1 MSIEL
6 TDGKILLRP
15 WRIDD
20 VEALYE
26 AAIES
31 FKELSPWMPW
41 CHENYQK
48 EDSSTFIASR
58 EERWQHDTEYGF
70 IITDVETGLFI
81 GSVGINQVNRSY
93 KMANLGYWVR
103 TSWAGRGVASRAT
116 ILCARFGFEQ
126 LNFERIE
133 IMAAVSNLAS
143 QRVAEKVC
151 ALREG
156 VLRRRLW
163 LRDGPHD
170 AVLFSLIPQDF
181 NIQKEDHGQA

>member
-6 TDGKILLRP
+6 TDGNILLRS
-15 WRIDD
+15 WSVDD
-20 VEALYE
+20 VDALYD
-26 AAIES
+26 AVIES

-48 EDSSTFIASR
+48 QDSSTFLNSR
-58 EERWQHDTEYGF
+58 EELWRNDTEYGF
-70 IITDVETGLFI
+70 ALIDIETGLLI
-81 GSVGINQVNRSY
+81 GSVGINQINRPY

-103 TSWAGRGVASRAT
+103 TSRAGRGVASRAT
-116 ILCARFGFEQ
+116 ILGARFGFEQ

-133 IMAAVSNLAS
+133 IMAAVSHLAS
-143 QRVAEKVC
+143 QRVAEKVG

-163 LRDGPHD
+163 IHDQPQD

-181 NIQKEDHGQA
+181 NIQKEGHGQA